1 MNFESYEE
9 ESAMKTISFYC
20 CKFCCALLKLLG
32 TEVKQFLLSL
42 ISVPCINNISLKGGF
57 NKSMLRKWFREIGE
71 VT

>member
-20 CKFCCALLKLLG
+20 SKFCCALLKLLG
-32 TEVKQFLLSL
+32 TEVIISL
-42 ISVPCINNISLKGGF
+42 IAHLSSMHNRSLKASF
-57 NKSMLRKWFREIGE
+57 V